1 MAAGE
6 GKGAHK
12 QITYTNP
19 YPFRRAYRLHSDHP
33 DLLQFTEDTFQVGAL
48 WVGGLSP
55 GLGMEVGA
63 RPSGSWAA
71 SWAAAL
77 WCGDRGSVGGGPLCE
92 RPCFVSET
100 PASR

>member
-33 DLLQFTEDTFQVGAL
+33 DLLQFTEDTFQVGTM
-48 WVGGLSP
+48 WVGP
-55 GLGMEVGA
+55 E
-63 RPSGSWAA
+63 PWA
-71 SWAAAL
+71 
-77 WCGDRGSVGGGPLCE
+77 GDGGRSQAIG
-92 RPCFVSET
+92 
-100 PASR
+100 